1 MSASRQEQS
10 EEAETLEKIGLLAT
24 AAAAIGDGVF
34 AFDARCRFIFWSPRM
49 VEITGFTELEAIG
62 RLVPDVLSFLH
73 ETGEDRR
80 LTDTLAGKAS
90 VSKDCAFSLPETQKH
105 GSLDAY
111 YVPVHG
117 RAGQIV
123 AGATV
128 VRDTTEHKHAEEHA
142 RETELRFKNMA
153 DAAPVLLWMSDADG
167 LCTFFNQTWLD
178 YTGRTL
184 AQEWGV
190 GWAEGVHF
198 EDFQRCM
205 DTYVEAFNARRR
217 FEMEYRLRR
226 SDGEFRWMLDR
237 GTPRYSPA
245 GEFVGYIGSCADITD
260 RKRLEGEL
268 RRAVRERDEF
278 LSIAAHE
285 LRTPLTSL
293 QLQVERMSQ
302 VAHRVP
308 PESPLTDRLKSSSQS
323 AMRQMR
329 RIVGLV
335 EQLLDLSRLTMGKL
349 ELAVEQTDLTSI
361 ATEVAERFAELA
373 ARAGCVLNVAAP
385 ETLSGRWDRA
395 RVDQILSNLVSNSI
409 KYAPGKPVDVVLER
423 LGDRARLIVR
433 DHGMGIA
440 VADQARIF
448 DRFERAVATQNYGGF
463 GLGLWISRQ
472 LVEAHG
478 GSISVQSTVGEGAT
492 FVVELPF
499 EAPRGAYAARAAKI
513 AV

>member
-1 MSASRQEQS
+1 MSVSRSQTPEDP
-10 EEAETLEKIGLLAT
+10 EIIDKVGLLSETVT
-24 AAAAIGDGVF
+24 AMGDGLF
-34 AFDARCRFIFWSPRM
+34 AFDARYRCIFWSPRM
-49 VEITGFTELEAIG
+49 AAISGISELEVAG
-62 RLVPDVLSFLH
+62 RSVFDVLPFLR
-73 ETGEDRR
+73 EGAEERR
-80 LTDTLAGKAS
+80 LAEALAGGVS
-90 VSKDCAFSLPETQKH
+90 ISKDRSFSLSHTGKN
-105 GSLDAY
+105 GFVDAY
-111 YVPVHG
+111 YVPIHG
-117 RAGQIV
+117 ASGRV
-123 AGATV
+123 LAGAAI
-128 VRDTTEHKHAEEHA
+128 VRDITERKQSEQQA

-153 DAAPVLLWMSDADG
+153 DAAPVLLWMADSDG

-178 YTGRTL
+178 YTGRSL

-205 DTYVEAFNARRR
+205 DTYIESFNARRR

-226 SDGEFRWMLDR
+226 SDGEYRWMLDR

-245 GEFVGYIGSCADITD
+245 GDFVGYIGSCVDITD

-302 VAHRVP
+302 AAHRVP
-308 PESPLTDRLKSSSQS
+308 PENPITDRLKTSSQS
-323 AMRQMR
+323 AMRQMK

-349 ELAVEQTDLTSI
+349 ELAIEATDLCGV

-373 ARAGCVLNVAAP
+373 ARAGCVLHVVAP

-423 LGDRARLIVR
+423 AGDRARIVVR
-433 DHGMGIA
+433 DHGMGIPP
-440 VADQARIF
+440 ADQERIF
-448 DRFERAVATQNYGGF
+448 DRFERAVASQNYGGF
-463 GLGLWISRQ
+463 GLGLWIARQ

-478 GSISVQSTVGEGAT
+478 GEISVESKIGDGAA
-492 FVVELPF
+492 FIVELPLD
-499 EAPRGAYAARAAKI
+499 RRT
-513 AV
+513 